1 MQRAMPAIHEQK
13 EDPLRIA
20 LLSGADKNAGD
31 FLIVDRAE
39 KLIKAR
45 YPESEI
51 KRFDRNRPLDD
62 SLDEINDYDFVV
74 FGGGP
79 GYLPEMYP
87 RMFPLVGDLASIKP
101 PMMALGMGSYAP
113 SQKVENVRFSER
125 SRMLLDRLDEDG
137 CGLGCRDKLTERLL
151 RANGYTSG
159 IFTGCP
165 AWYDLERVDQPTLQR
180 SPARQDI
187 SRVAISDPARLS
199 NIPLARKLIRD
210 IREEY
215 RPKELVVVFHRGWMS
230 DAFTDERSA
239 RAQDAL
245 RKWAVSEGCEVVDI
259 SYSSD
264 GFSVYDTCDMHVGF
278 RVHAHLYNLSR
289 RKASFLF
296 EEDGRGYGANEALG
310 YQTHLS
316 LSEPVKIY
324 KYANAAIRRMGSSLA
339 FGLREQE
346 AVIERGVAFIGEE
359 LDNGLPETN
368 NACCV
373 IRDTYPAMESHL
385 DGIARKMREGD

>member
-1 MQRAMPAIHEQK
+1 M
-13 EDPLRIA
+13 RIA

-31 FLIVDRAE
+31 FLIVDRTE
-39 KLIKAR
+39 SLLKNR

-51 KRFDRNRPLDD
+51 TRFDRNRPLDD
-62 SLDEINDYDFVV
+62 VLGEINNFDIVL

-79 GYLPEMYP
+79 GYLPDMYP

-101 PMMALGMGSYAP
+101 PMMALGMGGYTPGRAI
-113 SQKVENVRFSER
+113 KDIRFSER
-125 SRMLLDRLDEDG
+125 SRMLLDRLDGDS

-151 RANGYTSG
+151 RANGYDSG
-159 IFTGCP
+159 VFTGCP
-165 AWYDLERVDQPTLQR
+165 AWYDLERVSQPALQR
-180 SPARQDI
+180 NLARQDI

-199 NIPLARKLIRD
+199 NIPLAKKLICG

-215 RPKELVVVFHRGWMS
+215 RPKELVVVFHRGWTP
-230 DAFTDERSA
+230 DAFTDESTA
-239 RAQDAL
+239 RVQDAF
-245 RKWAVSEGCEVVDI
+245 RKWAVSQGCEVVDI

-264 GFSVYDTCDMHVGF
+264 GFGMYDTCDMHVGF

-310 YQTHLS
+310 YQTHLA
-316 LSEPVKIY
+316 LSEPAKIFR
-324 KYANAAIRRMGSSLA
+324 YANAAIRRIGGSLA
-339 FGLREQE
+339 FGLRDHK
-346 AVIERGVAFIGEE
+346 AVIERGIAFIGEE

-368 NACCV
+368 NACSV
-373 IRDTYPAMESHL
+373 MRDTYSAMGRHI
-385 DGIARKMREGD
+385 DGIARKVHERD